1 MESGKYGF
9 LAIRNSEVEEVSL
22 RIAPDCLRD
31 LARHADRA
39 REEWGVPGCA
49 VGIVHDDKVL
59 FSAGFG
65 HRRLG
70 ENAGMTP
77 RTLFPIASATK
88 SFTAMS
94 LALLV
99 EEGRLDWDIPLQQYW
114 PAFRLFDP
122 IATERITVRDILCHR
137 SGLPRHDLVWYNTIL
152 TREQLL
158 ERVSY
163 LESTIDFR
171 HSYQYQNLLYTAA
184 GRLVERLSGMTW
196 ENFVKERILT
206 KLGMNHSYFRVE
218 DARHAGPIALPYM
231 WKAGRVTEVPFLN
244 NEAIGPAGSMISCVE
259 DMIKWLTFQHR
270 SVLPDGQPLVGQ
282 QLLSEMHQPQLVS
295 SPQTPYPE
303 IPFVCSA
310 LGWFVKRY
318 RGHNMIFHPGNLQ
331 GFTSFVSFLPEQKL
345 GIVVLS
351 QVDQSRLPVA
361 LTYEIYDRLLD
372 LAPLDWHGRL
382 KQEVQAEAKKM
393 EEQLQNF
400 KKSINSMDDHDHPL
414 SSRQYGRYEGT
425 YHHPGY
431 GIVSIAHTENSLQMK
446 MLNNR
451 LTFRLTQTAR
461 HTFFARYDDTYS
473 LHIPLSFQTDQEGGI
488 VGFAAKLEPA
498 EKAKEIR
505 FTRM

>member
-1 MESGKYGF
+1 MSIG
-9 LAIRNSEVEEVSL
+9 LTTNR
-22 RIAPDCLRD
+22 LRD
-31 LARHADRA
+31 LTQHADRI
-39 REEWGVPGCA
+39 REEWGFPGSA
-49 VGIVHDDKVL
+49 VGIVYDDKVL

-65 HRRLG
+65 HHRIG
-70 ENAGMTP
+70 ENSEVTP
-77 RTLFPIASATK
+77 HTLFPIASATK

-99 EEGRLDWDIPLQQYW
+99 EEGKLDWDVPLQQYW

-122 IATERITVRDILCHR
+122 IASVQITVRDILCHR
-137 SGLPRHDLVWYNTIL
+137 SGLPRHDLVWYNTRL
-152 TREQLL
+152 TREQLVK
-158 ERVSY
+158 RVRY
-163 LESTIDFR
+163 LEPTVDFR

-184 GRLVERLSGMTW
+184 GHLVERLSGLSW
-196 ENFVKERILT
+196 EDFVKERILT
-206 KLGMNHSYFRVE
+206 KLGMDHSYFTVE
-218 DARHAGPIALPYM
+218 NARHAGPIALPYM
-231 WKAGRVTEVPFLN
+231 WKAGSVTEVPFLN

-259 DMIKWLTFQHR
+259 DMIKWLTFQLR
-270 SVLPDGQPLVGQ
+270 GVLPDGQPLVGQ
-282 QLLSEMHQPQLVS
+282 QLLLEMHQPQMVS
-295 SPQTPYPE
+295 STQTLYPE

-310 LGWFVKRY
+310 LGWFVQSY

-382 KQEVQAEAKKM
+382 KQEVQEEAKKM

-400 KKSINSMDDHDHPL
+400 KKSIDSMDDHDHPL
-414 SSRQYGRYEGT
+414 SSRQYGRYEGN

-446 MLNNR
+446 MLDNR
-451 LTFRLTQTAR
+451 LTFRRR
-461 HTFFARYDDTYS
+461 HRRFCSKAGACRESKGDSFYTHVKSYFPIGVVGYDGQNYDGNAVCVV
-473 LHIPLSFQTDQEGGI
+473 HDQ
-488 VGFAAKLEPA
+488 LC
-498 EKAKEIR
+498 
-505 FTRM
+505 

>member
-1 MESGKYGF
+1 M
-9 LAIRNSEVEEVSL
+9 SL
-22 RIAPDCLRD
+22 GITADRLRD
-31 LARHADRA
+31 LAQHADRI

-59 FSAGFG
+59 FSEGFG
-65 HRRLG
+65 QRRIG
-70 ENAGMTP
+70 ENADITP

-99 EEGRLDWDIPLQQYW
+99 EEGKLDWDVPLQQYW

-122 IATERITVRDILCHR
+122 IATERITIRDILCHR
-137 SGLPRHDLVWYNTIL
+137 SGLPRHDLAWYNTSL

-158 ERVSY
+158 ERVRY
-163 LESTIDFR
+163 LEPTVDFR
-171 HSYQYQNLLYTAA
+171 HSYQYQNLMYTAA
-184 GRLVERLSGMTW
+184 GHLVERLSGMTW
-196 ENFVKERILT
+196 EDFVNERILK
-206 KLGMNHSYFRVE
+206 KLAMNHSYFRME
-218 DARHAGPIALPYM
+218 DALHAGPIALPYM
-231 WKAGRVTEVPFLN
+231 WKAGSVTEAPFLN

-259 DMIKWLTFQHR
+259 DMIKWLTFQVR
-270 SVLPDGQPLVGQ
+270 GVLPDGQPLVGQ
-282 QLLSEMHQPQLVS
+282 QLLSEMHQPQMVS
-295 SPQTPYPE
+295 LPQTPYPE

-310 LGWFVKRY
+310 LGWFVQSY
-318 RGHNMIFHPGNLQ
+318 RGHKMIFHPGNLQ
-331 GFTSFVSFLPEQKL
+331 GFTSFVSFLPDQKL

-351 QVDQSRLPVA
+351 QVDQSRLPVV

-372 LAPLDWHGRL
+372 LASLDWQDRL
-382 KQEVQAEAKKM
+382 KQEVQTETKQM
-393 EEQLQNF
+393 EEHLQNLE
-400 KKSINSMDDHDHPL
+400 KGINSMDDHDYPL
-414 SSRQYGRYEGT
+414 SYQQYGHYAGN

-431 GIVSIAHTENSLQMK
+431 GLVSITHTENNMQMK

-451 LTFRLTQTAR
+451 LTFRLTPTAR

-473 LHIPLSFQTDQEGGI
+473 LHIPLFFQTDQEGDI
-488 VGFAAKLEPA
+488 VGFAAKLEPS